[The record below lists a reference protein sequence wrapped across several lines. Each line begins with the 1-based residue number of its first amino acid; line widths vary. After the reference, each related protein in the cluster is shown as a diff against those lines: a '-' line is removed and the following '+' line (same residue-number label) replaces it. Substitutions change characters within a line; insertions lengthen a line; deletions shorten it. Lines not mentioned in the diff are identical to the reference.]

1 MEVEFHNLYNLS
13 LLNVKF
19 LTIALSVKVFW
30 NNFGKLSENINEKL
44 HWSLANVQSLIKFL
58 IICEMLHCLW
68 WLTWR
73 VSHDTKTLLIRNKN
87 FIKNLFS
94 FGCESTLVNYPG
106 YVAYVFFY
114 FTWLTNTHSLILDK
128 ANLFLGGGQKL
139 LFANLVSACSS
150 NESL

>member
-58 IICEMLHCLW
+58 IICKMLHCLW

-94 FGCESTLVNYPG
+94 FGCESTLVNCPG
-106 YVAYVFFY
+106 YVVYGFFY
-114 FTWLTNTHSLILDK
+114 FTWLTNALSPYLIK
-128 ANLFLGGGQKL
+128 QTYF
-139 LFANLVSACSS
+139 
-150 NESL
+150 